1 MLDLYMMCVDLKNS
15 QSVLR
20 QKSNVIILDIYK
32 KLNDPTDKTVK
43 IVEGWKREFRYVYG
57 DVEANLSSNNKLDV
71 EEILR
76 RYGIFPEKD
85 IMSEQAQILIL
96 FYSNIF

>member
-57 DVEANLSSNNKLDV
+57 DVEANLSRFFLKKILCLNKHK
-71 EEILR
+71 
-76 RYGIFPEKD
+76 YCF
-85 IMSEQAQILIL
+85 IL
-96 FYSNIF
+96 FKHILVY

>member
-57 DVEANLSSNNKLDV
+57 DVEANLSSNNKLTCCA
-71 EEILR
+71 R
-76 RYGIFPEKD
+76 
-85 IMSEQAQILIL
+85 
-96 FYSNIF
+96 

>member
-43 IVEGWKREFRYVYG
+43 IVEGWKREFR
-57 DVEANLSSNNKLDV
+57 
-71 EEILR
+71 
-76 RYGIFPEKD
+76 
-85 IMSEQAQILIL
+85 
-96 FYSNIF
+96 

>member
-71 EEILR
+71 VINHKV
-76 RYGIFPEKD
+76 IFD
-85 IMSEQAQILIL
+85 YL
-96 FYSNIF
+96 FKSSYMPV

>member
-1 MLDLYMMCVDLKNS
+1 MCGFKEF
-15 QSVLR
+15 SVSFETKIQCDYTR
-20 QKSNVIILDIYK
+20 YIQ

-76 RYGIFPEKD
+76 RYGIFPEK
-85 IMSEQAQILIL
+85 ILCLNKHKYCFIL
-96 FYSNIF
+96 FKHILVY

>member
-71 EEILR
+71 EEFLKKILCLNKHK
-76 RYGIFPEKD
+76 YCF
-85 IMSEQAQILIL
+85 IL
-96 FYSNIF
+96 FKHILVY